1 MLYNQYMT
9 KIQIDPEVNVGKPT
23 IKDTRITVATILN
36 LTKNGYTA
44 KRIVKEY
51 PTLNEEDV
59 EAAFDFAQGRM
70 DREEVYPTNIKFS
83 IV

>member
-1 MLYNQYMT
+1 MLYNQSMT
-9 KIQIDPEVNVGKPT
+9 RVQIDPKINVGKPT
-23 IKDTRITVATILN
+23 IRGTRITVATILN

-44 KRIVKEY
+44 EKIVKEY
-51 PTLNEEDV
+51 PTLSADDV

-83 IV
+83 LA